1 MACSTSNKGKVMGSV
16 KAVMMK
22 GYESDE
28 EKRRK
33 MEERRED
40 EDGRLTRN

>member
-1 MACSTSNKGKVMGSV
+1 LRGSELQEDDGLQHQQERQSDGLCQ
-16 KAVMMK
+16 AVMMK

-33 MEERRED
+33 KED
-40 EDGRLTRN
+40 RKR